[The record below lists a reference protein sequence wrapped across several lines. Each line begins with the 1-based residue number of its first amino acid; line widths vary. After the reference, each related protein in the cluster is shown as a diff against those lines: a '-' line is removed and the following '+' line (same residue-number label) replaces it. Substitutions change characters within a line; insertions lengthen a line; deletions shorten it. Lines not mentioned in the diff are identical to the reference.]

1 VEVKTKKMEVKKA
14 IEERERGMRH
24 VERIEVGD
32 ME

>member
-1 VEVKTKKMEVKKA
+1 MEVKKA